1 MVSKV
6 ASVAFQGVD
15 VLTIDVQVQIT
26 SGIVAFPMV
35 GLPDK
40 AVAESRERIRGALQ
54 AIGLSVPGRRITV
67 NLAPAAVQKEGTHY
81 DLPVALALLGV
92 MGVLPPDLLDDYYVL
107 GELGLDGSIQP
118 VPGVLPAAITAMKA
132 GKSLICPYD
141 SAREATWVDG
151 LHVVAVPNLLTLLN
165 FLRGTQVLDPPR
177 CSLVPLKKKT
187 VDLQDVRGQA
197 IPKRVLEIAAAG
209 GHNLILSGPPGAG
222 KSMLAERL
230 ITLLPPLV
238 PQEALELSMIYSIAG
253 LLSEGRIL
261 SERPFRA
268 PHHSASLPALVGG
281 GMRAKPGEVTLAHH
295 GVLFLDELPEFARHT
310 LESLRQPLEARRV
323 VVARANGHY
332 TYPAK
337 FQLIGAMNPCP
348 CGYLGDPTRTCSK
361 APWCG
366 KTYLERLSGPL
377 LDRIDLHVDVAAV
390 SFGDLEV
397 GQIGESSAT
406 VLERVTTARA
416 LQSERLRPLRLRT
429 GEGTNSDIPA
439 SLIEEV
445 SVLEPAARRLLETA
459 ADKWSLSLRS
469 CHRIIRVAR
478 TIADLGGNDAVLV
491 PHMQEALSYR
501 KPG

>member
-6 ASVAFQGVD
+6 STVAFQGID
-15 VLTIDVQVQIT
+15 VLKIDVQVQIT
-26 SGIVAFPMV
+26 SGMVRFLIV

-40 AVAESRERIRGALQ
+40 AVAESKERIRGALQ

-67 NLAPAAVQKEGTHY
+67 NLAPAAVQKEGSHY

-92 MGVLPPDLLDDYYVL
+92 MGIFPPDLLDDYYVL

-118 VPGVLPAAITAMKA
+118 VPGVLPAAITALRE
-132 GKSLICPYD
+132 GKSLICPYA
-141 SAREATWVDG
+141 SAREATWVEG
-151 LHVVAVPNLLTLLN
+151 LHVVAVPNLMTLLN
-165 FLRGTQVLDPPR
+165 FFKGTQVLDPPR
-177 CSLVPLKKKT
+177 CSLMPSKKRT
-187 VDLQDVRGQA
+187 IDLQDVRGQTIA
-197 IPKRVLEIAAAG
+197 KRVLEIAAAG

-230 ITLLPPLV
+230 VTLLPPLV
-238 PQEALELSMIYSIAG
+238 PEEALELSMIYSISG

-281 GMRAKPGEVTLAHH
+281 GMLAKPGEVTLAHH

-323 VVARANGHY
+323 VVSRANGHH

-348 CGYLGDPTRTCSK
+348 CGYLGDPKRTCSK

-377 LDRIDLHVDVAAV
+377 LDRIDLHVEVGAI

-397 GQIGESSAT
+397 GQVGESSAT
-406 VLERVTTARA
+406 VLERVIAARDRQYKR
-416 LQSERLRPLRLRT
+416 LQSLK
-429 GEGTNSDIPA
+429 GVKGAMTNSDIPA
-439 SLIEEV
+439 AVIEEI
-445 SVLEPAARRLLETA
+445 SVLQPEARRLLETA
-459 ADKWSLSLRS
+459 ADKWSLSLRG

-478 TIADLGGNDAVLV
+478 TIADLSHDEYLSI

-501 KPG
+501 QPG